1 MEAKNDRSR
10 GVWPEPFLEALA
22 QAVAVEAEKRGGALA
37 VGPAVVNLFQVCVL
51 AGHLGEI

>member
-37 VGPAVVNLFQVCVL
+37 VGPAVVNLFQVRYRLNC
-51 AGHLGEI
+51 EID